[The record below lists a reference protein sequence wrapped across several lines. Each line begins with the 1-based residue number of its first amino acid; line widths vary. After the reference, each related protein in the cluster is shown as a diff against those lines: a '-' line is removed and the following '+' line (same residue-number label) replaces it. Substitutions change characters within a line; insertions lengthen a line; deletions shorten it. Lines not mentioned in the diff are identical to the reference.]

1 MHSLKDNRK
10 MSNCVVTTTG
20 PLNLSSTL
28 ALMPPFKKTLSK
40 VEIGGNF
47 LSVMKGF
54 YKKTLSQTEY

>member
-1 MHSLKDNRK
+1 
-10 MSNCVVTTTG
+10 MSNCVVATTG